1 MFYLST
7 SNTSEVAGTAPTQ
20 TFAKKLRQL
29 QESIGEH
36 DNVGFDIY
44 VFEYVEYASICL
56 GTRRYINANEGEV
69 QC

>member
-1 MFYLST
+1 MRLIVLVPHICSIYPP
-7 SNTSEVAGTAPTQ
+7 AIR
-20 TFAKKLRQL
+20 AKKLRQL

-44 VFEYVEYASICL
+44 VFEYVEYASIYL